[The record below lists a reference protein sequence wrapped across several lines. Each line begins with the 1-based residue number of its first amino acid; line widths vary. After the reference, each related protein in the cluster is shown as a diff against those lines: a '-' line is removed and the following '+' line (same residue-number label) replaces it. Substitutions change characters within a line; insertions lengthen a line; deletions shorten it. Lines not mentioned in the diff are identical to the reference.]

1 MFRVLTRNIC
11 QQGNAFARSVAFFS
25 FSFRFVEG
33 KFANQ
38 FFQINGHFLDK
49 TAIGVQTPKQ
59 NL

>member
-1 MFRVLTRNIC
+1 MHL
-11 QQGNAFARSVAFFS
+11 RSVAFFP
-25 FSFRFVEG
+25 FRFISFRFVEG